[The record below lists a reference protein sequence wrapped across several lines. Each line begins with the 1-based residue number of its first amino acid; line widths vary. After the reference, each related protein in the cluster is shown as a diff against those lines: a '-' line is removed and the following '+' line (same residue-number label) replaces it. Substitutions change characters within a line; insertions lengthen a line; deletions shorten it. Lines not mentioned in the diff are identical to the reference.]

1 MAAGQEETMRLVA
14 ELQDKFSPQLK
25 QMQRSL
31 RSLVLAAAASLAAIE
46 AT

>member
-1 MAAGQEETMRLVA
+1 MASDE
-14 ELQDKFSPQLK
+14 QLRMIATLTDGWSK
-25 QMQRSL
+25 PLKDMQRSL

>member
-1 MAAGQEETMRLVA
+1 MADQTETMRLVA

-31 RSLVLAAAASLAAIE
+31 RSRILAAAASLAAIE